1 MQQDVSPLTSD
12 RISLSSE
19 PLNHGGAL
27 AGSGS
32 SPISH
37 LYQFDDVANI
47 YNQFLLNYEQLY

>member
-32 SPISH
+32 PPICHSD
-37 LYQFDDVANI
+37 QFDDVVNI
-47 YNQFLLNYEQLY
+47 YNQFLLSYEQLY